1 MTIAEF
7 PLQSGGVVLVR
18 VEGDYLDGQVL
29 RGGHATG
36 VLDRAQTTF
45 EAALGTVRVVA
56 QGVLGQ
62 LTGLPRVP
70 DEVHVEFGLELQ
82 RESGCDFSRGWYHC
96 AADRRADLA
105 PRTDGACA
113 NGTAGASDG
122 RTTRGVGRLRSPNGA
137 GLGDKAPDHAITPAG
152 PTSAS
157 HLAPA

>member
-18 VEGDYLDGQVL
+18 VEGDDLDGQVL

-70 DEVHVEFGLELQ
+70 DEVHVEFGLEL
-82 RESGCDFSRGWYHC
+82 S
-96 AADRRADLA
+96 AK
-105 PRTDGACA
+105 
-113 NGTAGASDG
+113 AGAILAAAG
-122 RTTRGVGRLRSPNGA
+122 TTAQLTVGLTWRPEPTA
-137 GLGDKAPDHAITPAG
+137 QAPMAPQVPQTAEPLGE
-152 PTSAS
+152 
-157 HLAPA
+157 